1 MSVPI
6 AVFAGLG
13 DPAVG
18 RRQRRVELRNSVA
31 DGSIRRCLPARCAS
45 PCSCVLLSPTPTHHL
60 PARSDIVC
68 QIVAAKL
75 IGDEV
80 LCAAYAHEL
89 PRYGIKLGL
98 TNYAAAY
105 AVGLLVARRMLVKV
119 GLADT
124 YKGKEEADGEMY
136 EIEDEGNR
144 RPFKAL
150 LDVGLSSTTTG
161 KKVFAVMKGAVDGGM
176 NVPHNEKRFPA
187 WTKDEGF
194 SAEEL
199 KKRILGTHV
208 SEFMEELEEEDPDKF
223 KVQFS
228 RYIAEGIKAEDIE
241 DMYTSAHEAI
251 RADPSFTKKEK
262 TTTEH
267 KKWNKPKI
275 SHAQRQ
281 QNVRDKIKAA
291 MEAAADDEE

>member
-1 MSVPI
+1 M
-6 AVFAGLG
+6 
-13 DPAVG
+13 
-18 RRQRRVELRNSVA
+18 LRSRPFWFPDV
-31 DGSIRRCLPARCAS
+31 
-45 PCSCVLLSPTPTHHL
+45 SPTHL
-60 PARSDIVC
+60 RSDIVC

-75 IGDEV
+75 VGDEV

-89 PRYGIKLGL
+89 PRYGIKMGL

-105 AVGLLVARRMLVKV
+105 AVGLLIARRMLTKI

-136 EIEDEGNR
+136 EVEEEGDR
-144 RPFKAL
+144 RPFRAL

-176 NVPHNEKRFPA
+176 DVPHNEKRFPA
-187 WTKDEGF
+187 YTKDEGF

-199 KKRILGTHV
+199 KKRIIGTHV
-208 SEFMEELEEEDPDKF
+208 AEFMEELEEEDPDKF

-228 RYIAEGIKAEDIE
+228 RYIAAGIKADDVEDI
-241 DMYTSAHEAI
+241 YTSAHEAI
-251 RADPSFTKKEK
+251 REDPTFTKKAK
-262 TTTEH
+262 AQVTEH
-267 KKWNKPKI
+267 KKWNQAKI
-275 SHAQRQ
+275 SQEQRK

-291 MEAAADDEE
+291 MEAADDDEE

>member
-1 MSVPI
+1 MVLKKALKSKSYHKRYQVKW
-6 AVFAGLG
+6 
-13 DPAVG
+13 
-18 RRQRRVELRNSVA
+18 RRRREGKTDYYARKRLITQDKRKYNSPKYRLVVRF
-31 DGSIRRCLPARCAS
+31 SNR
-45 PCSCVLLSPTPTHHL
+45 
-60 PARSDIVC
+60 DIVC

-105 AVGLLVARRMLVKV
+105 AVGLLIARRMLSKL
-119 GLADT
+119 GLAET
-124 YKGKEEADGEMY
+124 YVGKQEVDGEMY
-136 EIEDEGNR
+136 EIEQEGNR

-194 SAEEL
+194 SPEEL
-199 KKRILGTHV
+199 KKRILGIHV

-228 RYIAEGIKAEDIE
+228 RYIAAGIKAEDLE
-241 DMYTSAHEAI
+241 DIYTNAHEAI

-275 SHAQRQ
+275 SHEQRK
-281 QNVRDKIKAA
+281 QNVRDKIQAA
-291 MEAAADDEE
+291 MEAAAEDDE

>member
-1 MSVPI
+1 MTCLGG
-6 AVFAGLG
+6 AGPSLY
-13 DPAVG
+13 
-18 RRQRRVELRNSVA
+18 L
-31 DGSIRRCLPARCAS
+31 
-45 PCSCVLLSPTPTHHL
+45 VLV
-60 PARSDIVC
+60 RSDIVC

-75 IGDEV
+75 VGDEV

-105 AVGLLVARRMLVKV
+105 AVGLLIARRMLVKV
-119 GLADT
+119 GLADIYT
-124 YKGKEEADGEMY
+124 GKEEADGEMY
-136 EIEDEGNR
+136 EIEEEGNR

-194 SAEEL
+194 SSEEL

-208 SEFMEELEEEDPDKF
+208 AEFMEELEEEDPDKF

-228 RYIAEGIKAEDIE
+228 QYIAAGIKPEDIE
-241 DMYTSAHEAI
+241 DIYTSAHEAI

-267 KKWNKPKI
+267 KKRNQTKI
-275 SHAQRQ
+275 SLAQRQ